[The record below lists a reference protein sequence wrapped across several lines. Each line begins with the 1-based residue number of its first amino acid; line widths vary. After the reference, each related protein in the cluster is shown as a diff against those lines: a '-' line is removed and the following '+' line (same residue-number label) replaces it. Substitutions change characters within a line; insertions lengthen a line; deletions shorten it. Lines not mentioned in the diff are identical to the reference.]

1 MNDGPKRGKWVE
13 QRQQG
18 YTKIFTLQND
28 NRVLLHDVD
37 ILDHISFS
45 YLIARISTDSLMGK
59 DVRFGIKW
67 QTSCENDVQ
76 HREQQGLQ
84 HSRLDSVAVDSCA
97 C

>member
-1 MNDGPKRGKWVE
+1 MNDGPERGKWVE

-18 YTKIFTLQND
+18 YTKIFTPQND

-67 QTSCENDVQ
+67 QTSCEYDVQ